1 MKILCLVKQARH
13 KRANIMLF
21 HLYEISRKDKIEG
34 IKNRTVVARGWGKEG
49 MYTYKFTFF
58 VWVLCDNEDSIGR
71 LVQVR
76 KNLGSGS
83 CFLLH

>member
-34 IKNRTVVARGWGKEG
+34 IKNRTVVARGWGKGGPELFHG
-49 MYTYKFTFF
+49 LGVSLREDEKILEMVVTFAQH
-58 VWVLCDNEDSIGR
+58 CE
-71 LVQVR
+71 
-76 KNLGSGS
+76 
-83 CFLLH
+83 CT